1 MKRHKFLVEYNGD
14 WELFDELKKKGMVA
28 NEYEYSVR
36 SKRIIGKIYTVSEH
50 GVKYISIATNRGA
63 VYTSR
68 RGLRRRRSVYKIMY
82 QLNQEGFS
90 YIKQLIME
98 ERV

>member
-1 MKRHKFLVEYNGD
+1 MKRHKFLVAYSGD
-14 WELFDELKKKGMVA
+14 WELFGELKKNGMVVQ
-28 NEYEYSVR
+28 EYEYSAK
-36 SKRIIGKIYTVSEH
+36 SKHITGKLFTVSEH
-50 GVKYISIATNRGA
+50 GVKYISIATDRGV
-63 VYTSR
+63 VYTRHYGVR
-68 RGLRRRRSVYKIMY
+68 RQRNVYKIMY